1 MTHKELNKAIEKS
14 AVEHLEKHNFEV
26 NVDTIHA
33 AQVGIYK
40 VVMSYLTEEQIEEI
54 VRTHKLEL

>member
-1 MTHKELNKAIEKS
+1 MNYQELNKAIEKS

-40 VVMSYLTEEQIEEI
+40 TMMSYLTEEQIDEI
-54 VRTHKLEL
+54 VRTHKLEI